1 MLELMRLSPQ
11 QVETIVSGILSVV
24 ENESIL
30 GIHLFGSRTDPQA
43 KGGDIDLWI
52 ETNGAPQDARLFAR
66 RVRLALEQSLGQQ
79 KIDVVVASLK
89 DPADDGQA
97 AFLRLISESK
107 VTLWPKSTN

>member
-1 MLELMRLSPQ
+1 MIDLMRLSPQ
-11 QVETIVSGILSVV
+11 QVETIVSSILGVT

-52 ETNGAPQDARLFAR
+52 ETNGAPQDARLFSR
-66 RVRLALEQSLGQQ
+66 RVRLALEKSLGEQ
-79 KIDVVVASLK
+79 KIDVVVASLQEPR
-89 DPADDGQA
+89 DEPQA

-107 VTLWPKSTN
+107 VTLWPKLTN